1 MEHSDID
8 IDIDMARLDQARNEL
23 AALWSA
29 PTVEH
34 ADTYNSV
41 HSLLSDALKTIDGL

>member
-1 MEHSDID
+1 MEHSD

-29 PTVEH
+29 PTAEH
-34 ADTYNSV
+34 ADTYDSV